1 GGLWPAL
8 AGAMGARASATIPVT
23 PASDWAPYVAASGIV
38 GVSEDEAIVHFIADA
53 LQSTPLPSP
62 WKIGDCESGAEGRAI
77 FLRSHC
83 GVQARCLGMLVPGGE
98 RLFT

>member
-62 WKIGDCESGAEGRAI
+62 WKIGDCESG
-77 FLRSHC
+77 
-83 GVQARCLGMLVPGGE
+83 GE
-98 RLFT
+98 RLFTNEKTGEST